1 MKHLG
6 FHTEW
11 IVLIMRCV
19 CSVSYS
25 VCLNGVQGE
34 WFSPSRGLRQG
45 DPLSPFLFLICA
57 EGFSTLIDDART
69 NGRLMGATV
78 GRERFAVSHLFFA
91 DDCIIFGD
99 ASFEG
104 AGVVREVVREYE
116 KVSG

>member
-1 MKHLG
+1 MDVKLDMSKAYDRVEWDFLEGMMKHLG

-19 CSVSYS
+19 CSISYS

-45 DPLSPFLFLICA
+45 DLLSPFLFLICA
-57 EGFSTLIDDART
+57 EGFSALIDDART

-78 GRERFAVSHLFFA
+78 GRERFAVSHLFF
-91 DDCIIFGD
+91 CG
-99 ASFEG
+99 
-104 AGVVREVVREYE
+104 
-116 KVSG
+116 